1 MRLDED
7 DRVAGVDVVPTEGRD
22 GGLEADDASDGG
34 SEAVDGHDDAEPDD
48 E

>member
-7 DRVAGVDVVPTEGRD
+7 DRVAGVDVVTNQGRD
-22 GGLEADDASDGG
+22 DGLEAGDASDGG
-34 SEAVDGHDDAEPDD
+34 SEAVDGHDAAEPDD